1 VNYYPVTVVDNFYEN
16 PDEVRS
22 FALAQE
28 YKFCHEIKNINY
40 TFPGSRT
47 EDLSVIHP
55 ELMQKCCL
63 KLTSLFHN
71 FDHDAMRWQITSCFQ
86 SVTKEYERGVIHH
99 DNNTVF
105 AGVLYLAPNAPQ
117 SSGTTLYKTGKDFDQ
132 EVYQRALLAN
142 DERFKMNQ
150 PVDTSYHGMF
160 DEIVRLKMSTTPS
173 FSMRVTTTMQPMNS
187 SERQERH
194 QGSHKFFS
202 ATASIVLAI
211 ALSLSVA
218 LKRFTFKFFF
228 FDTKKTATRGLP
240 FKVKTIQT
248 SLRRIRFH
256 LETLFCFCFLHQLGF

>member
-160 DEIVRLKMSTTPS
+160 DEIVKVENVYNTLILYEGHHHHAANEFFGETRETSRLAQVFFCHRVDST
-173 FSMRVTTTMQPMNS
+173 RD
-187 SERQERH
+187 
-194 QGSHKFFS
+194 S
-202 ATASIVLAI
+202 AFP
-211 ALSLSVA
+211 LSRA
-218 LKRFTFKFFF
+218 
-228 FDTKKTATRGLP
+228 KKIH
-240 FKVKTIQT
+240 V
-248 SLRRIRFH
+248 
-256 LETLFCFCFLHQLGF
+256 